1 MRKIFSKE
9 EIDKWDSFDYQ
20 WARDNY
26 IKDIEEEHKKIKD
39 IIDTLKLY
47 IRPEYYFE
55 ENKLNDSI
63 KNNKEIVIPDKN
75 INEVAKKQGITNV
88 EFVVSNINNNS
99 VFDDEIP
106 IIMEK

>member
-9 EIDKWDSFDYQ
+9 EIDKWDSFDYR

-39 IIDTLKLY
+39 IINTLKLY

-55 ENKLNDSI
+55 EHNLNNKDI
-63 KNNKEIVIPDKN
+63 KNNEIVVSDKN
-75 INEVAKKQGITNV
+75 INKVAKEQGIKDA
-88 EFVVSNINNNS
+88 EFVISNINNNS

-106 IIMEK
+106 IIMEE